1 MSVNSI
7 RSEPLV
13 LDDTDTSLILSAA
26 KTALLLDNTQLGSS
40 HVKVE
45 AGHGLDQIAGGQTAT
60 SGDDKDKDELEQEDK
75 PRSRIMA
82 EYMAR
87 GYVIGDQALQRAIEL
102 DSKHGFSHRFT
113 ATLQSFDSKYHATD
127 RAKAMDASYHVT
139 DKAKAAWG
147 GLQSYFEKA
156 MGTPTG
162 QRVRAFYTQ
171 TEKQIADIHNE
182 ARRLA
187 EMRKQESG
195 HSDQQKVTQVP
206 GTDRTTCE
214 CGGNS
219 SGCPCEQGKC
229 ACDGC
234 AKASARSGQQQ
245 KVTRVSGTDRTTCE
259 CGGNSGG
266 CPCEAGKCACDGCAK
281 SSFQGDHTATGPA
294 PDVSAATHLQ
304 PLGSNYPHEATGP
317 AADITEQTG
326 IAPVGGALGGQKS

>member
-1 MSVNSI
+1 MVTH
-7 RSEPLV
+7 LF
-13 LDDTDTSLILSAA
+13 SAA

-45 AGHGLDQIAGGQTAT
+45 AGHGLDQIAGGKTTT
-60 SGDDKDKDELEQEDK
+60 SEDYSGKDKDELEQEDK

-87 GYVIGDQALQRAIEL
+87 GYSIGDQALQRAIEL
-102 DSKHGFSHRFT
+102 DSKHGFSERFT
-113 ATLQSFDSKYHATD
+113 AALHSFDSKYKATD

-156 MGTPTG
+156 MGTATG
-162 QRVRAFYTQ
+162 QRIRAFYTQ

-187 EMRKQESG
+187 ELHKQEQSEKSG
-195 HSDQQKVTQVP
+195 QSNESAQSGQNKVTQVP
-206 GTDRTTCE
+206 GTDKTTCG
-214 CGGNS
+214 CGG
-219 SGCPCEQGKC
+219 E
-229 ACDGC
+229 
-234 AKASARSGQQQ
+234 
-245 KVTRVSGTDRTTCE
+245 
-259 CGGNSGG
+259 SGG
-266 CPCEAGKCACDGCAK
+266 CPCEEGKCACQGCGK
-281 SSFQGDHTATGPA
+281 SSIQGDHTATGPA
-294 PDVSAATHLQ
+294 PDVSAASHLQ

-326 IAPVGGALGGQKS
+326 VAPVGGTIGGEKF